1 MADTRQVARVAELH
15 ALDPQQLLSAKQRI
29 EEDIQRFAESA
40 NFLSKS
46 ASIYMG
52 ASTAIK
58 QLAESSEGSAGIV
71 VKHRSACSM
80 NRGPSVIL
88 TESPHVGCSS
98 QGKKS

>member
-1 MADTRQVARVAELH
+1 MADPRQVAKAVELH
-15 ALDPQQLLSAKQRI
+15 QLDPQQLLNAKQRI

-58 QLAESSEGSAGIV
+58 QLAESSEGSCKTLG
-71 VKHRSACSM
+71 KPRSRCCS
-80 NRGPSVIL
+80 NRGPSRFN
-88 TESPHVGCSS
+88 
-98 QGKKS
+98 